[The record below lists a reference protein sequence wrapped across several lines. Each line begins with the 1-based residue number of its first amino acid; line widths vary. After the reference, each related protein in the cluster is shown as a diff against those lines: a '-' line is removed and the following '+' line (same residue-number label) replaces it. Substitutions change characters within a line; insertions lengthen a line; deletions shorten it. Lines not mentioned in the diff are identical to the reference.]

1 MSQVKT
7 TKKKHTKILHLSQC
21 VTGRVMISGI
31 YEIENLEEYTGLKCL
46 WLENN
51 GIKVLENLDHQVELR
66 CLYLQQNLIEH
77 LENLEPL
84 TKLDTLNVSNNL
96 ITRIENLGKK
106 GDWGGWW
113 GVYGLLWSAGTHC
126 NFFTCTL
133 SMQLTT
139 SSPS

>member
-1 MSQVKT
+1 
-7 TKKKHTKILHLSQC
+7 
-21 VTGRVMISGI
+21 MISGI

-113 GVYGLLWSAGTHC
+113 GVCGLLCLAGTHC
-126 NFFTCTL
+126 KFFTYTL
-133 SMQLTT
+133 SMQITT
-139 SSPS
+139 LSPS